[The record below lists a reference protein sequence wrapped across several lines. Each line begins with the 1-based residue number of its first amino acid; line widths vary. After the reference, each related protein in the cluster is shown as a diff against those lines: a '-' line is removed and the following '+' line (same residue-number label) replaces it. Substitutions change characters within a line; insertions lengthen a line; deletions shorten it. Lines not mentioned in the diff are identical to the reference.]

1 MVYRPF
7 QSPIHTESKK
17 HVLHVG
23 CGDGSWCTD
32 TARLFP
38 SWLVVGM
45 DDKTG
50 GPSPNQRKAPRNF
63 KYIRCYYD
71 ILKTLKDI
79 PADSFD
85 FIYVRFLLD
94 AYGDDCYQELLEECH
109 RICKPEGYLEI
120 YELDM
125 RIYGNPKA
133 GPVTHKLNAK
143 GKKSPP
149 PFFFAIVK
157 NDVTYMLLC
166 CSFSNYGNT

>member
-85 FIYVRFLLD
+85 FIYLRFLLD
-94 AYGDDCYQELLEECH
+94 AYGDDCYRELLEECH
-109 RICKPEGYLEI
+109 RICKPEGYLEV

-143 GKKSPP
+143 GKKL
-149 PFFFAIVK
+149 FFFLAIVK
-157 NDVTYMLLC
+157 NDVTHMLLC

>member
-1 MVYRPF
+1 M
-7 QSPIHTESKK
+7 
-17 HVLHVG
+17 LHVG

-149 PFFFAIVK
+149 PFF
-157 NDVTYMLLC
+157 LLL
-166 CSFSNYGNT
+166 